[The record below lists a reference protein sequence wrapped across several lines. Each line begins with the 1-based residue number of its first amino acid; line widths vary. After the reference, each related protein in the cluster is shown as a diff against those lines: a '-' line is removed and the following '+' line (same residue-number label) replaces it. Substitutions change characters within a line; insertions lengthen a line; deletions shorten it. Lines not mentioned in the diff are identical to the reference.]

1 MVFNQKNLFFI
12 KQNEWADSF
21 RTKSGPKLTDSD
33 LQSNTD
39 CICYPCPSDTI
50 KHSLE
55 TSQPASL
62 EFSFN
67 LSIV

>member
-1 MVFNQKNLFFI
+1 MNGLTVLGQKADRNLQIQICNQIQIASAIPVLPT
-12 KQNEWADSF
+12 Q
-21 RTKSGPKLTDSD
+21 
-33 LQSNTD
+33 
-39 CICYPCPSDTI
+39 TI